1 MNMKTFRCVCP
12 HKVLMWNLNSSF
24 ETSFVKS
31 LSQVFS
37 FLRENITELEV
48 GNQEHTNQTLS
59 ITSLEKR
66 LEEQHK
72 MQANMEKR
80 MLVLNSELDHLV
92 LWKLR
97 G

>member
-1 MNMKTFRCVCP
+1 
-12 HKVLMWNLNSSF
+12 MWNLNSSF

>member
-1 MNMKTFRCVCP
+1 V
-12 HKVLMWNLNSSF
+12 WNLNSSF
-24 ETSFVKS
+24 EISFVKS
-31 LSQVFS
+31 FSLS

-72 MQANMEKR
+72 MQANMEKC
-80 MLVLNSELDHLV
+80 MLVLNAELDHLCF
-92 LWKLR
+92 
-97 G
+97 GS

>member
-1 MNMKTFRCVCP
+1 MKTLRFVCP
-12 HKVLMWNLNSSF
+12 YKVLMWNLNSSF

-31 LSQVFS
+31 LSQVFFS

-48 GNQEHTNQTLS
+48 GKQEHTNQTLT

-80 MLVLNSELDHLV
+80 MLVLDAELDHLV
-92 LWKLR
+92 FWKLR